1 MKKTYKFKI
10 LEIKNKLD
18 DLIKEKRSILYYM
31 NKIDISEFSD
41 IDLYIFSNDL
51 DILNSR
57 IKTYKDILK
66 ILEEWIW
73 EEYNLE

>member
-66 ILEEWIW
+66 ILEE
-73 EEYNLE
+73 